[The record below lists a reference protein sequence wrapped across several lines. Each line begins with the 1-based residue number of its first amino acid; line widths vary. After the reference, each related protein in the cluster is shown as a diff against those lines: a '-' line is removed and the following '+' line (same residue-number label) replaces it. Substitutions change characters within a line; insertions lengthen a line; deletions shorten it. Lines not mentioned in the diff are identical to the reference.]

1 MNTNNSLS
9 NTLKKLLEINA
20 NSLKIYE
27 RINEAITTETKDV
40 PLEILTA
47 EGTTKTVYVPA
58 FGYMKR
64 ELERLDTNLKALSGL
79 GKGNTKIKLA
89 DGSYQNILTSTLKT
103 PANDITSL
111 IRPERFSTKS
121 NYFFEDF
128 LNPLLTTK
136 LDVTGQIP
144 NDTERVLIK
153 RIIFDTTSD
162 VTVEYF
168 KSNFKNTEN
177 LDYFTVIRDIVNNNL
192 SYTLDEEV
200 RDLPFRNSQYGGK
213 FDITS
218 IDTLKKE
225 VVVDGATKKKSVKL
239 ITVDKLTYSDNLKDL
254 DDTEL
259 LKTGDELMLN
269 SGNKNTRY
277 KITKIY

>member
-79 GKGNTKIKLA
+79 GKGNTKIKLS

-103 PANDITSL
+103 PANDINSL
-111 IRPERFSTKS
+111 VRPERFSTKS
-121 NYFFEDF
+121 NYFF
-128 LNPLLTTK
+128 
-136 LDVTGQIP
+136 
-144 NDTERVLIK
+144 
-153 RIIFDTTSD
+153 
-162 VTVEYF
+162 
-168 KSNFKNTEN
+168 
-177 LDYFTVIRDIVNNNL
+177 
-192 SYTLDEEV
+192 
-200 RDLPFRNSQYGGK
+200 
-213 FDITS
+213 
-218 IDTLKKE
+218 
-225 VVVDGATKKKSVKL
+225 
-239 ITVDKLTYSDNLKDL
+239 
-254 DDTEL
+254 
-259 LKTGDELMLN
+259 
-269 SGNKNTRY
+269 
-277 KITKIY
+277 

>member
-225 VVVDGATKKKSVKL
+225 VVVDGVTKKKSVKL
-239 ITVDKLTYSDNLKDL
+239 ITVDKLTYSDN
-254 DDTEL
+254 
-259 LKTGDELMLN
+259 
-269 SGNKNTRY
+269 
-277 KITKIY
+277 